1 MSCDKENMD
10 TAKING
16 RPRKYANDED
26 REEAQ
31 RKRALEYYY
40 RQKAKKED
48 EVLTQKIIR
57 KEDLNARLRIV
68 REELMKKLDEIEKLI
83 NAQ

>member
-1 MSCDKENMD
+1 MSCDKENMN
-10 TAKING
+10 TPKVNG
-16 RPRKYANDED
+16 RPRKYANDEE

-31 RKRALEYYY
+31 RIRALEYYY
-40 RQKAKKED
+40 RQKAKKHD
-48 EVLTQKIIR
+48 ETEAQKILR

-68 REELMKKLDEIEKLI
+68 RDEMMKKLDEIEKLI